1 MFKKNIKAFCYVGL
15 FLSKK
20 IEWPQVKVLNS
31 SCFFLELTSYG
42 AGISDVSS
50 GSSLRKEKA
59 TFDPSRKAGHFR
71 PNRQHQDVF

>member
-1 MFKKNIKAFCYVGL
+1 MLICF
-15 FLSKK
+15 FLRKSNGP
-20 IEWPQVKVLNS
+20 ELKVLNS

-42 AGISDVSS
+42 AGISEVSS

-59 TFDPSRKAGHFR
+59 TFDLSRKAGHFR